1 MRNKPDAVMLF
12 AAGFGTRMG
21 ALTADK
27 PKPLIQVC
35 GKALLDHALDQVAD
49 AGLGQVVVNLH
60 YKGEQIAA
68 HLKDRPKTALAWERE
83 LILETG
89 GGLRAALPQLGPGP
103 VFTLNTD
110 AVWTGPNPLITLRNQ
125 WDAAQMDALLL
136 LAPPAQIK
144 GFRGTGDFLLGADG
158 RISRANGAPGLAYL
172 GAQILLPRG
181 IAAIEQRAFSLNI
194 LWDQMIA
201 EGRAFGVLHS
211 GGWCDVGRPEGIA
224 EAEAMLRAAD
234 VS

>member
-1 MRNKPDAVMLF
+1 MRNEPQAVMLF

-21 ALTADK
+21 ALTADQ
-27 PKPLIQVC
+27 PKPLIKVA
-35 GKALLDHALDQVAD
+35 GKALLDHALDQVVG
-49 AGLGQVVVNLH
+49 AGLAQTVVNLH
-60 YKGEQIAA
+60 YKGDQIAA
-68 HLKDRPKTALAWERE
+68 HLQGRPHTALAWEDAQ
-83 LILETG
+83 ILETG

-110 AVWTGPNPLITLRNQ
+110 AVWTGPNPLITLRDQ

-144 GFRGTGDFLLGADG
+144 GFRGSGDFLLAPDG
-158 RISRANGAPGLAYL
+158 RISRAKGAPGLAYL

-181 IAAIEQRAFSLNI
+181 IETIEEKAFSLNI

-201 EGRAFGVLHS
+201 AGRAFGVLHQGS
-211 GGWCDVGRPEGIA
+211 WCDVGRPEGIA
-224 EAEAMLRAAD
+224 EAEAMLEAAD